1 MGQTE
6 YREVSLVNAYN
17 LLLGGMEEGDRRWW
31 MQVRRGNFFS
41 LERRG
46 KDGIEMVEGKFGN
59 AMI

>member
-1 MGQTE
+1 MDAGKTGE
-6 YREVSLVNAYN
+6 C
-17 LLLGGMEEGDRRWW
+17 
-31 MQVRRGNFFS
+31 FS